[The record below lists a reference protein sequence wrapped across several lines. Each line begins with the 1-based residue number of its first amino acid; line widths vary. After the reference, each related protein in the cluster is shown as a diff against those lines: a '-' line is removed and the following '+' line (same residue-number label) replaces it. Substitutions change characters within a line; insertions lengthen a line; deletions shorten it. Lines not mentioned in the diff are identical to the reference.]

1 VLTKVVL
8 TRFRGF
14 QSLEAELRP
23 ISVVLGPNSSGKT
36 SLLHAVR
43 VAVEALSI
51 GLEQEHPELAKDGW
65 ITVYQGLVG
74 DHGRLFPAADWSELF
89 TNKEVGEGID
99 MKLRLGFEETDT
111 IQDLEVVLTYARNQ
125 QLKLH
130 IYVMSRQA
138 AEAVA
143 DYPAKSKYRAEALL
157 RVLRAGAPRAVLV
170 PAFYGVT
177 GLEEYRTLPHLE
189 RMLGGGEQSRV
200 VRNLVARLRPEA
212 FRRLNDFLLRHL
224 GASLVR
230 RTTDQDVERIL
241 HLATSFQDTN
251 GPLELASAG
260 AGLVNLISL
269 YAAMELFRPAGT
281 EQEARPVLY
290 LLDEPEAHLH
300 PRLQGTV
307 GDALGALASEF
318 GAQLLIATHSVE
330 MINRLGQRRDAVLL
344 SVDRATS
351 SVARLESEDALVQ
364 ELSRWCDLTPF
375 TSINF
380 LASRRVFFHEGPSD
394 VEFLKRC
401 ADIYFRSKP
410 AELTRFR
417 QWTPVPLGG
426 TGKVSAQAVL
436 GVVLQPQVFP
446 ELAKGPTTR
455 AVCILDRDTERTPG
469 FRSRPDLSRGEY
481 EAQELV
487 WSRYSIE
494 SLFLDAACLTAW
506 LLAVLP
512 AGSVPEAT
520 LRPLVDAALK
530 HADGDLDLVLAAIRR
545 MSVSLMKKDDL
556 KLDDAQKA
564 AEEKVRAEPAI
575 WQHGRDR
582 ARHVLGEVRAAL
594 PDNATRNHVRTGL
607 LDLIR
612 AAAVDKLGDPL
623 VLIPAEIR
631 SLLDYMASSAV
642 GSPARP

>member
-1 VLTKVVL
+1 
-8 TRFRGF
+8 
-14 QSLEAELRP
+14 
-23 ISVVLGPNSSGKT
+23 
-36 SLLHAVR
+36 LHAVR

-51 GLEQEHPELAKDGW
+51 GLEQGHPELTKDGW
-65 ITVYQGLVG
+65 ITVYHGLVG

-99 MKLRLGFEETDT
+99 MKLRLGFEEADS

-125 QLKLH
+125 QLKLSV
-130 IYVMSRQA
+130 YAMSRQA

-143 DYPAKSKYRAEALL
+143 DHPARSKYRAETLL

-224 GASLVR
+224 GASLVQ

-241 HLATSFQDTN
+241 HLATSFQDTH

-269 YAAMELFRPAGT
+269 YAAMELFRPAST

-300 PRLQGTV
+300 PRLQGNV
-307 GDALGALASEF
+307 GEALGALASEF

-351 SVARLESEDALVQ
+351 GVARLESEDALVQ

-401 ADIYFRSKP
+401 ADIYFRSRP
-410 AELTRFR
+410 VELARFR

-446 ELAKGPTTR
+446 ELATGPATR
-455 AVCILDRDTERTPG
+455 AICILDRDIERTPG
-469 FRSRPDLSRGEY
+469 FRPRPDLSRGAY
-481 EAQELV
+481 EAHELV

-494 SLFLDAACLTAW
+494 SLFLDAPCLTAW

-512 AGSVPEAT
+512 AGTVLEAT
-520 LRPLVDAALK
+520 LRPLVEAALN
-530 HADGDLDLVLAAIRR
+530 HADGDLDLVIAAIRR
-545 MSVSLMKKDDL
+545 MSVSLMRKDEL
-556 KLDDAQKA
+556 KPADAQKA
-564 AEEKVRAEPAI
+564 AEERVRADPAS

-582 ARHVLGEVRAAL
+582 ASHVLGQVRAAL
-594 PDNATRNHVRTGL
+594 QDNATRNHVRTGL
-607 LDLIR
+607 LDLVR
-612 AAAVDKLGDPL
+612 VAAVDKLGDPL

-631 SLLDYMASSAV
+631 SLLDYMASPAV
-642 GSPARP
+642 GAPARP